1 MVAPAC
7 LLGIDW
13 GTSNRRAY
21 VLGAGGTCLRK
32 HEDAQGALAAQG
44 HFAESLQALR
54 QQLELDAL
62 VPVVM
67 SGMVGSAQGWQ
78 EVAYLDSSVP
88 LGRLPETLVPVTG
101 AAGCFIVPGYC
112 YREHGNIDV
121 MRGEETQLL
130 GAHLLK
136 HGDGCYVLPGTHSKW
151 VELAGDSIVRLTT
164 FITGELYASLR
175 SSGTLAALMA
185 EGQADA
191 DALRAGA
198 NRAQS
203 AEALSHTLF
212 EARARV
218 VAGGASADETRSYV
232 SGLLIGTEFAARRE
246 EASAGGSM
254 PVLHLIASH
263 ELTAPYREVAQM
275 LGYTTE
281 LIDPDQAYCAALARF
296 MEAI

>member
-1 MVAPAC
+1 
-7 LLGIDW
+7 
-13 GTSNRRAY
+13 
-21 VLGAGGTCLRK
+21 
-32 HEDAQGALAAQG
+32 
-44 HFAESLQALR
+44 LQALR
-54 QQLELDAL
+54 QQLDLDAL

-88 LGRLPETLVPVTG
+88 LDRLPETLVPVSG
-101 AAGCFIVPGYC
+101 APGCFIVPGYC
-112 YREHGNIDV
+112 YREHGSIDV
-121 MRGEETQLL
+121 MRGEESQLL

-151 VELAGDSIVRLTT
+151 VEVANGAIARLTT

-175 SSGTLAALMA
+175 ASGTLAALMA
-185 EGQADA
+185 EGKADA
-191 DALRAGA
+191 EALRAGA

-218 VAGGASADETRSYV
+218 VAGESEAGETRSYV
-232 SGLLIGTEFAARRE
+232 SGLLIGTEFAARRDD
-246 EASAGGSM
+246 SSPVAGSL
-254 PVLHLIASH
+254 PVLRLIASH